1 MTPSRLAFNVF
12 KEGSWHILVT
22 EHGSLEYSAD
32 SGGAVITGQI
42 LWDMRYA
49 HLLDL
54 LALRSGFHSS
64 LALDN
69 LQKSGISPSHGA
81 FPCSDL
87 DGDGEAEWVTSPTV
101 IFVQKKS

>member
-1 MTPSRLAFNVF
+1 VTPSRLAFNVF

-32 SGGAVITGQI
+32 SGGAVLKGQI

-54 LALRSGFHSS
+54 LASRSGFHSS
-64 LALDN
+64 LAFD
-69 LQKSGISPSHGA
+69 KSFSRE
-81 FPCSDL
+81 FL
-87 DGDGEAEWVTSPTV
+87 RLTV
-101 IFVQKKS
+101 RFLAVIWTGMVRRSG